1 MKYDETTVWNRKYRE
16 GSHTSLSPD
25 PFLLASYSEFLADT
39 QPGVA
44 LDVAGGI
51 GRHSLWLAERG
62 WRVKLV
68 DISGVGVNLAQENFH
83 RRRYLHVVGSN
94 RPAIEVLEEPTFSLA
109 VEHPA
114 LFTEQLETE
123 VLDLSRIHD
132 LGHEQ
137 YDLILVFFYL
147 QRSLFPALFSALRPG
162 GFLIYKTYTTDS
174 RRLGRGPTHPLHLLQ
189 PNELLRAFQSLRIL
203 HYHET
208 TKERG
213 IAELVAQ
220 KMTITGC

>member
-1 MKYDETTVWNRKYRE
+1 MRHDETTVWNQKYLE
-16 GSHTSLSPD
+16 GSHSSLSPD
-25 PFLLASYSEFLADT
+25 PFLLAAYSEFLAGT
-39 QPGVA
+39 QPGGA
-44 LDVAGGI
+44 LDVAGGV

-62 WRVKLV
+62 WKVKLV

-83 RRRYLHVVGSN
+83 RRHYLHVVGAN
-94 RPAIEVLEEPTFSLA
+94 TPVVEVLEEPIMDS
-109 VEHPA
+109 VEQHPA
-114 LFTEQLETE
+114 LFDEQLETE
-123 VLDLSRIHD
+123 VLDLSRVHD

-162 GFLIYKTYTTDS
+162 GFLIYKTYTTES
-174 RRLGRGPTHPLHLLQ
+174 LRLGRGPTHPLHLLQ
-189 PNELLRAFQSLRIL
+189 PNELLRAFQSLRVL

-208 TKERG
+208 TREKG

-220 KMTITGC
+220 K